1 MGWLSGALAILTGKG
16 GVAHR
21 LNVHQP
27 ENKKAYD
34 MQKGKIGVS
43 TENIFP
49 IIKKFLYSDHEIFLR
64 ELVSNAVD
72 ATQKLKTL
80 VGTGECKQEL
90 GDLTIRV
97 SVDKEKKTITVSDAG
112 VGMTQDEVEKYINQ
126 IAFSGA
132 EEFLDKF
139 KDQSVQIIGHF
150 GMGFYSSFMVS
161 SSVEVVTK
169 SWKDAPAVRW
179 ECDGSPEYTIEDTT
193 RERRGTDIILH
204 VADDSEEFLEESRI
218 SALLNKY
225 CKFMPI
231 EIAFGKK
238 KEWKDSKYEDTDE
251 DNIIN
256 QTNPIWT
263 KKPAELKDEDYA
275 EFYRTLYP
283 MADEPMFHIHLNVD
297 YPFNLTGI
305 LYFPKI
311 SNNIDLQKNKIQLYC
326 NQVFVTDSVE
336 GIVPE
341 FLTLLHGVIDSP
353 DIPLN
358 VSRSYLQSDANVKK
372 ISNHITKK
380 VADRLN
386 TLFKNER
393 ETYEQKWADL
403 KLFVEY
409 GMLTDE
415 KFYDSAAKFA
425 MFKDVDGKHYTFEEY
440 KDAIKEEQTDKDG
453 KLVYIYSNDPE
464 AQYSFI
470 QAAKAHQYNVMVM
483 DGQLDSHFVQ
493 MLEGKL
499 ENAQFVR
506 VDSDVMDNLVRK
518 DKKKEWKITPDEQE
532 NLKPVFEA
540 NTPEGGEAMYHV
552 SFEALSETAAPV
564 VITQNEF
571 MRRMKDMSQMGG
583 GGGMNFYG
591 KMPDSYNVVVNAN
604 HPLVTEI
611 KDDLN
616 TELKD
621 KITEYK
627 AKLKAEEDVLAD
639 LNKQKG
645 DKKDEDV
652 PAELKTRIEEVEGKV
667 EAIRKEESDMLG
679 SWGKSHK
686 IVHQLIDLALL
697 SNNMLKGEAL
707 NSFLK
712 RSLEMISR
720 KL

>member
-1 MGWLSGALAILTGKG
+1 
-16 GVAHR
+16 
-21 LNVHQP
+21 
-27 ENKKAYD
+27 

-72 ATQKLKTL
+72 ATQKIKTL

-97 SVDKEKKTITVSDAG
+97 SVDKKKKTITVSDAG
-112 VGMTQDEVEKYINQ
+112 VGMTQEEVEKYINQ

-132 EEFLDKF
+132 EEFVNKF

-150 GMGFYSSFMVS
+150 GLGFYSSFMVS
-161 SSVEVVTK
+161 GKVEVVTK
-169 SWKDAPAVRW
+169 SWKDEPAVRW
-179 ECDGSPEYTIEDTT
+179 ECDGSPEYEIGEAK
-193 RERRGTDIILH
+193 REHRGTDIILH
-204 VADDSEEFLEESRI
+204 VSEDSEEFLEENRI
-218 SALLNKY
+218 SDLLNKY

-238 KEWKDSKYEDTDE
+238 KEWKDSKYVDTDE

-263 KKPAELKDEDYA
+263 KKPSELKDEDYA

-305 LYFPKI
+305 LYFPKVT
-311 SNNIDLQKNKIQLYC
+311 NNIDLQKNKIQLYS

-380 VADRLN
+380 VADRLS

-393 ETYEQKWADL
+393 ETYEAKWADL

-415 KFYDSAAKFA
+415 KFYDSAVKFSL
-425 MFKDVDGKHYTFEEY
+425 FKDVDGKHYTFEECR
-440 KDAIKEEQTDKDG
+440 DAIKEAQTDKDG
-453 KLVYIYSNDPE
+453 KLVYIYSNDTE

-470 QAAKAHQYNVMVM
+470 QAAKAHSYNVIVM

-499 ENAQFVR
+499 ENCQFVR

-518 DKKKEWKITPDEQE
+518 NDKKEWKITTDEQE
-532 NLKPVFEA
+532 SLKPVFEA
-540 NTPEGGEAMYHV
+540 NTPEGETHYHV
-552 SFEALSETAAPV
+552 SFEALSDKAAPV

-571 MRRMKDMSQMGG
+571 MRRMKDMSQLGG

-604 HPLVTEI
+604 HPLVVEI
-611 KDDLN
+611 KD
-616 TELKD
+616 ELKGELND
-621 KITEYK
+621 KITDYTSM
-627 AKLKAEEDVLAD
+627 LKAEEDVLAD

-645 DKKDEDV
+645 DKKEEDV
-652 PAELKTRIEEVEGKV
+652 PAELKTRIDEVQGKV
-667 EAIRKEESDMLG
+667 EAIRKEKDEILG

-707 NSFLK
+707 NSFVK
-712 RSLEMISR
+712 RSLDMINK